1 MRALIVDEYEI
12 CRDGM
17 KALLSDFD
25 ENCQF
30 LEVANLDEVVSSI
43 LDQKLDLIVI
53 DIDSPANDNWENLEK
68 LESIVDEIPVVML
81 TNYQDSKLACEAFS
95 LGVAG
100 FITKQTKK
108 DVVTFALQIVLA
120 GGRYFSP
127 ELMAMNSSGNLN
139 SQWDTKGRKPSFTL
153 GAQRSKHSLSAR
165 QLEILILLSEGK
177 SNKIIARDLEI
188 ATGTVKVH
196 IASILKNLKAKNRTQ
211 AVSVASHLNIL
222 PIGIKGNLIS

>member
-17 KALLSDFD
+17 RALLMEFD

-30 LEVANLDEVVSSI
+30 LEVADLNEILPSI
-43 LDQKLDLIVI
+43 SEHQLDLIVM
-53 DIDSPANDNWENLEK
+53 DIDSPIHDNWKNLEK
-68 LESIVDEIPVVML
+68 LTSVVDQIPVVML
-81 TNYQDSKLACEAFS
+81 TNYQDSKLACEAFKT
-95 LGVAG
+95 GVAG

-108 DVVTFALQIVLA
+108 DVVTYALQIVLA

-127 ELMAMNSSGNLN
+127 ELMAMNYQGGMSEEG
-139 SQWDTKGRKPSFTL
+139 QDFPL
-153 GAQRSKHSLSAR
+153 GTQGSKHGLSVR

-196 IASILKNLKAKNRTQ
+196 IAAILKTLKAKNRTQ

-222 PIGIKGNLIS
+222 PSGIKGNLIS